1 MTPEQPKEEILNQI
15 EQKAIEYLRTSGN
28 CAQSAFLALKEQFG
42 LNGGSVLKSLTP
54 FPGLAYRGGIC
65 GTVVGCIA
73 VLGLV
78 FGREEMDDWH
88 GYIHAIPPARAFF
101 RRFEKTEGSL
111 LCLDVVDSVFGKKF
125 EAMEPAET
133 KRFLM
138 AGAMEKCADTVKA
151 GVRIAAKIILE
162 REQ

>member
-1 MTPEQPKEEILNQI
+1 MTSEQPKEELLNQI
-15 EQKAIEYLRTSGN
+15 EKKAIECLKISGN
-28 CAQSAFLALKEQFG
+28 CAQSSFFALKEQFG
-42 LNGGSVLKSLTP
+42 LDGGSVLKSLTP

-65 GTVVGCIA
+65 GTVVGCVTA
-73 VLGLV
+73 LGLV